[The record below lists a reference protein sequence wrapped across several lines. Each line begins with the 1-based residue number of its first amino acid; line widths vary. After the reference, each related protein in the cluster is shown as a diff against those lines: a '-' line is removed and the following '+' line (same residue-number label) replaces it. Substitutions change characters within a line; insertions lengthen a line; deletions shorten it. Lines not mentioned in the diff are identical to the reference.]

1 MTLNN
6 IRQETKVTH
15 CQATIDLL
23 SRMTTHEQRALPI
36 LQHLQATC
44 EHLYSNDKD
53 ITREA
58 VHTTLFARCNDVHL
72 KVHFGSAF
80 KSRPSS
86 A

>member
-44 EHLYSNDKD
+44 EHLYSNNKD
-53 ITREA
+53 IT
-58 VHTTLFARCNDVHL
+58 
-72 KVHFGSAF
+72 
-80 KSRPSS
+80 
-86 A
+86 

>member
-6 IRQETKVTH
+6 VRQETKVTH

-23 SRMTTHEQRALPI
+23 SRMTTHEPGSPNFAAS
-36 LQHLQATC
+36 ATC
-44 EHLYSNDKD
+44 EHLYSNNKD

-58 VHTTLFARCNDVHL
+58 VHTTVFARCNDVHL

-80 KSRPSS
+80 KSRPSF